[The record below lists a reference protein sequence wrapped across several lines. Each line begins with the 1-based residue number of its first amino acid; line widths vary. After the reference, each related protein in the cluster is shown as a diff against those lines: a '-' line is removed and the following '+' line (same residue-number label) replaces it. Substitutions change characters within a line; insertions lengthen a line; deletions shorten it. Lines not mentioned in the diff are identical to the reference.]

1 MESLVE
7 GRAVS
12 QQIHDL
18 LVAGS
23 LKYGGSWG
31 GPECRAQ
38 VSIANH
44 IMESSFWI
52 LVCYATSHL
61 FSLGRRLKDLRI
73 VAEIQLARPVNRSEL
88 RILDKALAI
97 VHFAMYIQLIYYKW
111 NFSSLI
117 NLIQPCHVILLME
130 GIALFSDG
138 PLGIMITS
146 LILPSL
152 SGTFLALLF
161 PDTTG
166 LDQPF
171 ERQSYWIQHF
181 LIILIPIYLLQ
192 RSNGLAVKLCSKYTI
207 GMGLWILGL
216 LHFSFY
222 EVSKAT
228 SSMSLNF
235 CKYLSLNQMQ
245 LSPVKTETVNI
256 AALRN

>member
-1 MESLVE
+1 MESFVE
-7 GRAVS
+7 GRVVS

-31 GPECRAQ
+31 GPECRAH
-38 VSIANH
+38 VSITRH
-44 IMESSFWI
+44 IIESSFWM

-61 FSLGRRLKDLRI
+61 FGLGRRLKDLRI
-73 VAEIQLARPVNRSEL
+73 VSEIQLARPVNKSEL

-97 VHFAMYIQLIYYKW
+97 VHFAMYAQLIYYKW

-117 NLIQPCHVILLME
+117 NLIQPSHVILLME

-138 PLGIMITS
+138 PVGVMITS

-166 LDQPF
+166 LDQPL
-171 ERQSYWIQHF
+171 ERLFYWIQHF

-192 RSNGLAVKLCSKYTI
+192 RSNGLAVKLCTKYTI
-207 GMGLWILGL
+207 GMGVWILAF
-216 LHFSFY
+216 LHFFFY
-222 EVSKAT
+222 EVSYVT
-228 SSMSLNF
+228 LSMVLRA
-235 CKYLSLNQMQ
+235 CKFFLSC
-245 LSPVKTETVNI
+245 
-256 AALRN
+256 